1 MTDVEITETAVG
13 ETTVKPKRRTPRKA
27 ATDKPD
33 PMDALLAEMKEATS
47 HLGAMPS
54 AGTPEHRRKHHDGR
68 AAAWGQQY
76 AHEGTSDSFLL
87 SLAFEASASYEKEA
101 RYALLQ
107 LAGAALALADRLD
120 GK

>member
-1 MTDVEITETAVG
+1 MTDVEITEA
-13 ETTVKPKRRTPRKA
+13 ETKPKRRAPRKA
-27 ATDKPD
+27 ATDRPD
-33 PMDALLAEMKEATS
+33 PMVALLSEMKEATS
-47 HLGAMPS
+47 HLGTLPS

-87 SLAFEASASYEKEA
+87 SLAFEATASYKKEA

-107 LAGAALALADRLD
+107 LAGAALALAEM
-120 GK
+120 GTE

>member
-1 MTDVEITETAVG
+1 MTDIETTETAAG
-13 ETTVKPKRRTPRKA
+13 ETEAKPKRRAPRKA

-33 PMDALLAEMKEATS
+33 PMAALLAEMREAFS
-47 HLGAMPS
+47 HLGPLPS
-54 AGTPEHRRKHHDGR
+54 QGTPEHRRKHHDGR

-76 AHEGTSDSFLL
+76 AHEGTSDSLLL
-87 SLAFEASASYEKEA
+87 SLAFEASATYEAEA

-107 LAGAALALADRLD
+107 LAGAALALAGKLD